1 MLEATGDLKRARGLK
16 ERDPQLLL
24 VKAALLL
31 PPLGSVPIEPDASD
45 EEVRL
50 ALRKIREKIEP
61 RSSERSY
68 AVSLRRVHAKLIDG
82 VTAKG
87 RRAPNLPLEVI
98 DPAEFVCLELDDLN
112 AVDPRTGEK
121 IFYDLLVCAQ
131 ELIDGKSEASFGS
144 EFSSAPREPDIGDQK
159 LAQVSQA
166 MIGGT
171 AEIGSSTKP
180 APPLSDRD
188 LRSWYEERVAELT
201 AGGEACSGPIGR
213 RRSSNFQG
221 GSQEADYGRCGT
233 NSRPR
238 TGRNKASEH
247 LRRSNKNPPEIGR
260 RKKTAADMPNFTF
273 GARRNKSVRVEQLV
287 LQVLG
292 LFKWKATLPQISPQ
306 PFHLACL
313 SLIARST
320 I

>member
-1 MLEATGDLKRARGLK
+1 VRGNVLAEIWLNIPQAVVLEATGDLKRARGLK

-87 RRAPNLPLEVI
+87 RRASNLPLEVI

-112 AVDPRTGEK
+112 AVNPRTGET
-121 IFYDLLVCAQ
+121 IFYDLLVCAR

-201 AGGEACSGPIGR
+201 AGGEASSG
-213 RRSSNFQG
+213 
-221 GSQEADYGRCGT
+221 EADWQAAKRQFPGRIT
-233 NSRPR
+233 RSR
-238 TGRNKASEH
+238 
-247 LRRSNKNPPEIGR
+247 LRQVRDQFAPADW
-260 RKKTAADMPNFTF
+260 KKQGKRAPKTV
-273 GARRNKSVRVEQLV
+273 K
-287 LQVLG
+287 
-292 LFKWKATLPQISPQ
+292 
-306 PFHLACL
+306 
-313 SLIARST
+313 
-320 I
+320 